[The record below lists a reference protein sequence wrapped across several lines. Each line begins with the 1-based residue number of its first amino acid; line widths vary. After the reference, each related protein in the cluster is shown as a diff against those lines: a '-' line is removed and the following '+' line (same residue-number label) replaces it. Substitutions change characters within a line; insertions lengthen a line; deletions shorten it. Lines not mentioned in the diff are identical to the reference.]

1 MLYRCRSWV
10 NFFLQS
16 ILETWG
22 HVCEKGNCGFK
33 WCEKKKRSRNAAQ
46 NWRQTRGA
54 AWNDRWGS
62 ILFSQGV
69 STEFLHVCSFIHRP
83 LCVCVCKLLE
93 LCIIISHHPLRYIE
107 LYLNFHSTCCLQIQ
121 RRRFWRSRLYT
132 VRLWPIEQSSYRRS
146 YIVWAIGTS
155 QKALQAHRLSDGHN
169 TQREFPFLL
178 IEELKKWSIEN
189 IELQMIQN
197 SPKLDPFYKIEKE
210 KLNLLKELM
219 FVPFN
224 WFYIHGI

>member
-33 WCEKKKRSRNAAQ
+33 WCEKKNAAEMQ
-46 NWRQTRGA
+46 LRIEDRQEVLPEMIDEDPYSLVKAFLQSFYMCA
-54 AWNDRWGS
+54 ALSIDR
-62 ILFSQGV
+62 
-69 STEFLHVCSFIHRP
+69 
-83 LCVCVCKLLE
+83 CVCVCKLPE